1 MITIVISACLIADPS
16 VCKDHRVPLLRN
28 IDPAQCAQD
37 ALPHFA
43 GWAAS
48 HPAWTIKRWRCTTA
62 SVEEL

>member
-1 MITIVISACLIADPS
+1 MIIIVISACLIADPS

-43 GWAAS
+43 GWAAA

>member
-43 GWAAS
+43 GWAAA
-48 HPAWTIKRWRCTTA
+48 HPAWTIKSWRCTTA

>member
-43 GWAAS
+43 AWAAA
-48 HPAWTIKRWRCTTA
+48 HPAWKIKRWRCTTT

>member
-43 GWAAS
+43 AWAVA
-48 HPAWTIKRWRCTTA
+48 HPAWKIKRWRCTTA

>member
-1 MITIVISACLIADPS
+1 MITIVISASLIADPS

-28 IDPAQCAQD
+28 IDPTQCAQD

-43 GWAAS
+43 GWAAA
-48 HPAWTIKRWRCTTA
+48 HPHWTIKRWRCTAA